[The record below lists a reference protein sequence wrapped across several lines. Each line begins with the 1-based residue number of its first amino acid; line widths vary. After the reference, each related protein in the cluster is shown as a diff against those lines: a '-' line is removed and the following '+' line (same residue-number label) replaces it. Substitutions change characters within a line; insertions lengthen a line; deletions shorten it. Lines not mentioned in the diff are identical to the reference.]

1 MCIWSNRAICTFKY
15 YLAIELMAVVLMD
28 TLFHCT
34 WSKNIT
40 LFEYYS
46 IIRIFFT
53 AFKIL
58 DRTCLCNMFKEA
70 MNVYSFSV
78 VDRAIVFID
87 ADNFSSMI
95 MPEFGKVGTNITES
109 LYDNAFT
116 FDTFI
121 ETMLLEIVWIVKY
134 IPS

>member
-1 MCIWSNRAICTFKY
+1 
-15 YLAIELMAVVLMD
+15 
-28 TLFHCT
+28 
-34 WSKNIT
+34 
-40 LFEYYS
+40 
-46 IIRIFFT
+46 
-53 AFKIL
+53 
-58 DRTCLCNMFKEA
+58 MFKEA